1 MTCDKLSINEE
12 SIELLLSL
20 ERDHTLDR
28 ISHSAAP
35 LSFMDYLLE
44 LGAVSL
50 SEGGHA
56 KWSRMLRTRNQLWRF
71 DTYLLALIETYRR
84 PASKD
89 LTCRLGLFM

>member
-56 KWSRMLRTRNQLWRF
+56 KWSRMLRTRNQLRRF
-71 DTYLLALIETYRR
+71 DTDPLALFDTYKRLVRKSR
-84 PASKD
+84 PV
-89 LTCRLGLFM
+89 G